1 MRVSLVETS
10 PTSGEEKGQRVG
22 FQEHVGPTHPG
33 RLRNGGRRCT
43 KAVFGVFNE
52 YYSWAVVFHTLGAD
66 MSDCSGEK
74 IQIS

>member
-10 PTSGEEKGQRVG
+10 PTSGEEKGQRGG

-66 MSDCSGEK
+66 MSTLCFYVF
-74 IQIS
+74 